1 MNSKSFSGW
10 PMLARVVEISFDIL
24 EIFSDRGTPFLG
36 GGELVMVA
44 EVSGSGG
51 GELFFKGGPQVMSGF
66 GTKNLWQNL
75 FRD

>member
-1 MNSKSFSGW
+1 MACGSKGGVNFF
-10 PMLARVVEISFDIL
+10 EIL
-24 EIFSDRGTPFLG
+24 EIFGDRGTPFLG

-44 EVSGSGG
+44 EGLGSG
-51 GELFFKGGPQVMSGF
+51 GELFFKGSPQVMSGF